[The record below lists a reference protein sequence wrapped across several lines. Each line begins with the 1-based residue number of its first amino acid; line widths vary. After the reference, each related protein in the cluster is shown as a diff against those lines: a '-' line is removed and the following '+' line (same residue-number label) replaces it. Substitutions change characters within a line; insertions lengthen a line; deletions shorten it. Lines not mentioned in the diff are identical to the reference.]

1 MAQNSNRD
9 SASKRPQTVRGPEL
23 RKKIESSFE
32 MGAEYRALN
41 HGADS
46 LDSNIQH
53 SDNTTR
59 NRSMRTHNSK
69 K

>member
-1 MAQNSNRD
+1 MPQNSNKD
-9 SASKRPQTVRGPEL
+9 SGTKRPQTVRGPEL

-32 MGAEYRALN
+32 MGALYRALN
-41 HGADS
+41 HGADTV
-46 LDSNIQH
+46 DSNIH
-53 SDNTTR
+53 HADNTTR

>member
-9 SASKRPQTVRGPEL
+9 SAAKRPQTVRGPEL

-32 MGAEYRALN
+32 MGAQYRAE
-41 HGADS
+41 HQGADS
-46 LDSNIQH
+46 FDSNVQH
-53 SDNTTR
+53 SDNTSR
-59 NRSMRTHNSK
+59 NRTMRTHNSK

>member
-9 SASKRPQTVRGPEL
+9 SAKRPQTVRGPEL

-32 MGAEYRALN
+32 MGALYRALN
-41 HGADS
+41 HGADT

-53 SDNTTR
+53 ADNTTR
-59 NRSMRTHNSK
+59 NRSMRIHNSK

>member
-9 SASKRPQTVRGPEL
+9 SAKRPQTVRGPEL

-32 MGAEYRALN
+32 MGALYRALN
-41 HGADS
+41 HGADTV
-46 LDSNIQH
+46 DSNIQH
-53 SDNTTR
+53 ADNTTR
-59 NRSMRTHNSK
+59 NRSIRTHNSK